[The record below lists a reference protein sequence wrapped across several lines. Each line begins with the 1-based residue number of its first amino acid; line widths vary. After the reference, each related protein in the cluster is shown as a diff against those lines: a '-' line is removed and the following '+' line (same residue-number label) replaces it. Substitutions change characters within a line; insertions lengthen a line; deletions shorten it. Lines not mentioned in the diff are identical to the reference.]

1 MGVKTIQT
9 IKNSFRQEQIS
20 SGNEIYLFC
29 LCYNS
34 RRRFPDNLSPD
45 VRKLTAWS
53 RKLTITKSSMTLII
67 E

>member
-34 RRRFPDNLSPD
+34 RRRFPDNLPQMYENSLRGVGNSP
-45 VRKLTAWS
+45 
-53 RKLTITKSSMTLII
+53 
-67 E
+67 